1 MVVPTRSARLM
12 PILGEDRPA
21 TAPMLSPERIASVL
35 FASGEAAYSWNISAD
50 ALEWSGNAPSVI
62 GVTSTAEIASGRA
75 YAALLDPTNP
85 QNRHDIIHGDTHKDA
100 GTGVPYQLR
109 YALKQRAGSETCWI
123 EDSGR
128 WYAAGADGK
137 PARADGV
144 IRVVTEQHRREQ
156 ELTRL
161 SASDPLTGGLNRMV
175 LTKAIEEELE
185 SAAKFKTSF
194 GFLIVGLD
202 DLAHFNRS
210 YGFGIGD
217 QAIAAIAERLRS
229 KKRGK
234 DLIGRFSDNKFGILV
249 RECSM
254 DDLAIAGARFVN
266 AVREAPFET
275 SVGPLVL
282 SVTAGG
288 VVAPRYARDLGE
300 IIAHAHEA
308 LDLAKKASKGAFRAY
323 QPSVENEQRRRKNLH
338 TTDLIVAALN
348 ERRVKIAKQPVVHT
362 DSRKPAFYECLVR
375 LKDAQGAAVDAK
387 TIVGVAEQLD
397 LVRLIDHRV
406 LELAAGE
413 LRADAAL
420 RVSINVSAA
429 TIHDNGWISAL
440 AAETQ
445 GGIGKR
451 LIVEL
456 TESSAIQD
464 VEATRRFV
472 AHVQSKGCKVAI
484 DDFGAGYSSFRN
496 LRSLGVDMVKIDG
509 SFVENL
515 ESAADDRAFVKALL
529 QLSREL
535 GLETVAEFVQ
545 TEAAA
550 ECLQAW
556 GCDYLQGAL
565 TGLAV
570 SGEHE
575 AETQALAG

>member
-50 ALEWSGNAPSVI
+50 TLEWSGNAP
-62 GVTSTAEIASGRA
+62 GVLGVLSTVEIASGRA

-85 QNRHDIIHGDTHKDA
+85 QNRHDIIHGDEQKDA
-100 GTGVPYQLR
+100 GTGMAYQLR
-109 YALKQRAGSETCWI
+109 YALKQCAGGEPCWI

-128 WYAAGADGK
+128 WFAGVDGK

-144 IRVVTEQHRREQ
+144 IRIVTVQHRREQ
-156 ELTRL
+156 ELARL

-175 LTKAIEEELE
+175 LTKIIEEELE
-185 SAAKFKTSF
+185 TAAKFKTSF
-194 GFLIVGLD
+194 GFLIVGID
-202 DLAHFNRS
+202 DLVHFNRS

-217 QAIAAIAERLRS
+217 QAIAAVAERLRS

-323 QPSVENEQRRRKNLH
+323 QPSVENEQRRRRNLH

-429 TIHDNGWISAL
+429 TIHDNGWMSAL

-472 AHVQSKGCKVAI
+472 AHVQRKGRTTRTREY
-484 DDFGAGYSSFRN
+484 GAGYSSFRN

-570 SGEHE
+570 SGAH
-575 AETQALAG
+575 ADGSRALAG

>member
-50 ALEWSGNAPSVI
+50 TLEWSGNAP
-62 GVTSTAEIASGRA
+62 GVLGVPSTVEIASGRA
-75 YAALLDPTNP
+75 YAALLDPANP
-85 QNRHDIIHGDTHKDA
+85 QNRHDLIHGDEQKDP
-100 GTGVPYQLR
+100 GTGVPYRLR
-109 YALKQRAGSETCWI
+109 YALKQKAGSETCWI
-123 EDSGR
+123 EDTGR
-128 WYAAGADGK
+128 WFADVSGK

-144 IRVVTEQHRREQ
+144 IRVVTEQHRHEQ
-156 ELTRL
+156 ELARL
-161 SASDPLTGGLNRMV
+161 SASDPLTGGLNRLV

-254 DDLAIAGARFVN
+254 DDLAIAGSRFVN

-300 IIAHAHEA
+300 IIARAHEA

-323 QPSVENEQRRRKNLH
+323 QPSVENEQRRRKNLY

-348 ERRVKIAKQPVVHT
+348 ERRVEIAKQPVVHT

-375 LKDAQGAAVDAK
+375 LKDADGVAVDAK

-406 LELAAGE
+406 LELAADE

-420 RVSINVSAA
+420 KVSINVSAA
-429 TIHDNGWISAL
+429 TIHDNGWMSAL

-445 GGIGKR
+445 DGIGER

-456 TESSAIQD
+456 AESSAIQD

-496 LRSLGVDMVKIDG
+496 LRSLGVDMIKIDG

-515 ESAADDRAFVKALL
+515 GSAADDRAFVKALL

-545 TEAAA
+545 TEVAA

-556 GCDYLQGAL
+556 GCNYLQGAL

-570 SGEHE
+570 SGEHA
-575 AETQALAG
+575 AESRALAG

>member
-12 PILGEDRPA
+12 PILGEDRPV

-35 FASGEAAYSWNISAD
+35 FASGEAAYSWNISND
-50 ALEWSGNAPSVI
+50 TLEWSGNAPAML
-62 GVTSTAEIASGRA
+62 GVASTAEIASGRS
-75 YAALLDPTNP
+75 YAALLDPANP
-85 QNRHDIIHGDTHKDA
+85 QNRHDRIHGDEQKDT
-100 GTGVPYQLR
+100 GTGVPYRLR
-109 YALKQRAGSETCWI
+109 YALKQRAGSETWI
-123 EDSGR
+123 EDAGR
-128 WYAAGADGK
+128 WFADINGK

-144 IRVVTEQHRREQ
+144 IRVVTEQHRHEQ
-156 ELTRL
+156 ELARL

-175 LTKAIEEELE
+175 LTKAIEEELGN
-185 SAAKFKTSF
+185 AAKFKTSF
-194 GFLIVGLD
+194 GFLIVGID

-217 QAIAAIAERLRS
+217 QAIAAVAERLRS

-249 RECSM
+249 RECSL

-288 VVAPRYARDLGE
+288 LVAPRYARDIGE

-308 LDLAKKASKGAFRAY
+308 LDHAKKAGKGSFSAY
-323 QPSVENEQRRRKNLH
+323 RPSVENDQRRRENLRV
-338 TTDLIVAALN
+338 TDLIVAALN
-348 ERRVKIAKQPVVHT
+348 ERRIDIAKQPIVRA
-362 DSRKPAFYECLVR
+362 DDRKPAFYECLIR
-375 LKDAQGAAVDAK
+375 LSDAEGAAVDAK
-387 TIVGVAEQLD
+387 TIVGIAEQLD

-406 LELAAGE
+406 LELAAAE
-413 LRADAAL
+413 LRANDAL
-420 RVSINVSAA
+420 KLSINVSAA
-429 TIHDNGWISAL
+429 TIHDSGWTSAL
-440 AAETQ
+440 EAEAQ
-445 GGIGKR
+445 DGVGKR
-451 LIVEL
+451 LIVEI
-456 TESSAIQD
+456 TESAAIQD
-464 VEATRRFV
+464 VDATRRFV
-472 AHVQSKGCKVAI
+472 AHLQSRGCKVAI

-515 ESAADDRAFVKALL
+515 EHEPDDRAFVRALL

-545 TEAAA
+545 SDATAKM
-550 ECLQAW
+550 LRSW

-565 TGLAV
+565 TGM
-570 SGEHE
+570 
-575 AETQALAG
+575 AEQSERAAMTERRAG

>member
-1 MVVPTRSARLM
+1 M
-12 PILGEDRPA
+12 PIPGEDRPA
-21 TAPMLSPERIASVL
+21 VAPTLSPERIASVL
-35 FASGEAAYSWNISAD
+35 FASGEAAYSWNITTD
-50 ALEWSGNAPSVI
+50 TLEWSGNAAALLGISSA
-62 GVTSTAEIASGRA
+62 GEIASGRA

-85 QNRHDIIHGDTHKDA
+85 QNRHDIIHGDAQKDS
-100 GTGVPYQLR
+100 GTGVAYALR
-109 YALKQRAGSETCWI
+109 YALKRGASGEPCWI

-128 WYAAGADGK
+128 WFAGAGGK

-144 IRVVTEQHRREQ
+144 VRIVTEQHHREQ
-156 ELTRL
+156 ELARL

-175 LTKAIEEELE
+175 LTKAIELELE
-185 SAAKFKTSF
+185 NAAKFKTSF
-194 GFLIVGLD
+194 GFLIVGID

-217 QAIAAIAERLRS
+217 QAIAAVAERLRA

-254 DDLAIAGARFVN
+254 DDLAVAGARFVN

-288 VVAPRYARDLGE
+288 LVAPRYARDLGE

-308 LDLAKKASKGAFRAY
+308 LDQAKKTSKGAFHAY
-323 QPSVENEQRRRKNLH
+323 QPSVENNRRRRENLR

-348 ERRVKIAKQPVVHT
+348 ERRVEIAKQPVVHAA
-362 DSRKPAFYECLVR
+362 DRKPAFFECLVR
-375 LKDAQGAAVDAK
+375 LEDAQGAAVDAK

-413 LRADAAL
+413 LRADSAL
-420 RVSINVSAA
+420 KLSINVSAA
-429 TIHDNGWISAL
+429 TIHDSGWMNAL
-440 AAETQ
+440 DAETQ
-445 GGIGKR
+445 GGLGKR
-451 LIVEL
+451 LIVEI
-456 TESSAIQD
+456 TESAAIQD

-472 AHVQSKGCKVAI
+472 AYVQSKGCKVAI

-496 LRSLGVDMVKIDG
+496 LRSLGVNMIKIDG

-515 ESAADDRAFVKALL
+515 DNVADDRAFVKALL

-545 TEAAA
+545 TDATA
-550 ECLQAW
+550 ELLQTW

-565 TGLAV
+565 TGLAAR
-570 SGEHE
+570 SER
-575 AETQALAG
+575 AEERRERSS

>member
-1 MVVPTRSARLM
+1 VVVPTRSARLK
-12 PILGEDRPA
+12 PIEGENGQA
-21 TAPMLSPERIASVL
+21 GAPTLSPERIASVL
-35 FASGEAAYSWNISAD
+35 FASGEAAYSWNIETDTLAWSA
-50 ALEWSGNAPSVI
+50 NAPAMLGALSAGEV
-62 GVTSTAEIASGRA
+62 ASGRA
-75 YAALLDPTNP
+75 YTALLDPASP
-85 QNRHDIIHGDTHKDA
+85 QNRHDIIHGDTQKDGGA
-100 GTGVPYQLR
+100 GVPYRLR
-109 YALKQRAGSETCWI
+109 YALKQSAGKAPCWI

-128 WYAAGADGK
+128 WFAGAEGN
-137 PARADGV
+137 PSRADGV
-144 IRVVTEQHRREQ
+144 IRVVTEEHLREQ
-156 ELTRL
+156 ELTKL

-175 LTKAIEEELE
+175 LTKEIEEELE
-185 SAAKFKTSF
+185 NAAKFKTSF
-194 GFLIVGLD
+194 GFLIVGID

-217 QAIAAIAERLRS
+217 QAIAAVAERLRS

-249 RECSM
+249 RECSL
-254 DDLAIAGARFVN
+254 DDLAVAGARFIN

-308 LDLAKKASKGAFRAY
+308 LDQAKKAGKGSFAPYR
-323 QPSVENEQRRRKNLH
+323 PSIENDQRRRENLRI
-338 TTDLIVAALN
+338 TDLIVAALN
-348 ERRVKIAKQPVVHT
+348 DRRIAVAKQPIVSAQ
-362 DSRKPAFYECLVR
+362 DRKPAFYECLVR
-375 LKDAQGAAVDAK
+375 LSDAQGAAVDAK
-387 TIVGVAEQLD
+387 TIVGIAEQLD

-406 LELAAGE
+406 LELAAAE
-413 LRADAAL
+413 LRTDPAL
-420 RVSINVSAA
+420 KLSINVSAA
-429 TIHDNGWISAL
+429 TLHDSGWVNAL
-440 AAETQ
+440 DAETQ
-445 GGIGKR
+445 NGFGQR
-451 LIVEL
+451 LIVEI
-456 TESSAIQD
+456 TESAAIQD

-472 AHVQSKGCKVAI
+472 AHVQSRGCKVAI

-496 LRSLGVDMVKIDG
+496 LRTLGVDMVKIDG

-515 ESAADDRAFVKALL
+515 DKVSDDRAFVKALL

-550 ECLQAW
+550 EWLKAC

-565 TGLAV
+565 TGL
-570 SGEHE
+570 GTMTE
-575 AETQALAG
+575 ASRAKQQRAG